1 MPRFLPMTVVIT
13 MALAVAGCGSS
24 DSGSSGRSYG
34 GASAGGGYGDSK
46 PAESGSAA
54 IALRKGHLVDGQG
67 RSLYLFKADKTRSST
82 CSGQCAQAWPPVVA
96 KGEPRPV
103 KGVRAGLLGTSTRGD
118 GDDQVT
124 YAGHPL
130 YRYAGD
136 QAAGDTN
143 GQGLDQFGAEWYLV
157 MASGEPLEEQ

>member
-1 MPRFLPMTVVIT
+1 MPRFLPITVAIT
-13 MALAVAGCGSS
+13 MTLVVAGCGSS
-24 DSGSSGRSYG
+24 GSGSGGGSYG

-46 PAESGSAA
+46 PAESDSAA
-54 IALRKGHLVDGQG
+54 IALRNGHLVDRQG
-67 RSLYLFKADKTRSST
+67 RSLYLFEADRTRSST
-82 CSGQCAQAWPPVVA
+82 CSGQCVQAWPPVVVT
-96 KGEPRPV
+96 GEPRPV

-118 GDDQVT
+118 GDTQVT

-157 MASGEPLEEQ
+157 MANGGPSEEQ